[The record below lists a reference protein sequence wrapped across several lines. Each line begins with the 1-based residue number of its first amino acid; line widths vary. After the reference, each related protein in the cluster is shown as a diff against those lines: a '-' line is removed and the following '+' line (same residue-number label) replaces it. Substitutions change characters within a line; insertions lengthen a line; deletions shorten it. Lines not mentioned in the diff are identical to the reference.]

1 LYILESKTNKLVK
14 SQILN
19 PTKDLVP
26 RKKEGWSFNWLNV
39 HKKDAQSIFALK
51 EENKE
56 IVHGM
61 LHLINDGGML
71 VMELIEV
78 APFNIGSN
86 KMYDNVAGS
95 LIAYACRKSLKLET
109 AYKGYLTFV
118 SKTELI
124 NLYKDK
130 YFATQTIGNRMYID
144 PLSGEKLINNYLE
157 NHE

>member
-1 LYILESKTNKLVK
+1 LYILETKTKKFVK

-26 RKKEGWSFNWLNV
+26 RRKEGWSFNWLYV
-39 HKKDAQSIFALK
+39 YKKDSRSIFALK

-56 IVHGM
+56 TIHGM

-78 APFNIGSN
+78 APFNIGTN
-86 KMYDNVAGS
+86 KMYDNVAGC
-95 LIAYACRKSLKLET
+95 LIAYACRESLKLET

-124 NLYKDK
+124 NLYKEK

-144 PLSGEKLINNYLE
+144 PLSGENLINTYLK

>member
-1 LYILESKTNKLVK
+1 LYILETKTNKLIK

-19 PTKDLVP
+19 PAKDLVP
-26 RKKEGWSFNWLNV
+26 RKKESWSFNWLDV

-56 IVHGM
+56 TVHGM
-61 LHLINDGGML
+61 LYLISDGGML
-71 VMELIEV
+71 VMELIEL

-86 KMYDNVAGS
+86 KMYDNVAGC

-124 NLYKDK
+124 NLYKEK